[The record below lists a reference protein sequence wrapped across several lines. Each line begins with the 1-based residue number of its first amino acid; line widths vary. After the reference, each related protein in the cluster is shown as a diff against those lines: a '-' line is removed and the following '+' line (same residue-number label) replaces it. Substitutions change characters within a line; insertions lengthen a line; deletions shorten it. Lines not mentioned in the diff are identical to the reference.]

1 MGEGFQ
7 GIEVAPPRT
16 SGLDS
21 RGTCGIDSDLFV
33 SARTMLAR
41 SRIDPYSRGFSG
53 DNIELVPDQ
62 DAIYPKVPGARRVC
76 IK

>member
-1 MGEGFQ
+1 
-7 GIEVAPPRT
+7 
-16 SGLDS
+16 
-21 RGTCGIDSDLFV
+21 
-33 SARTMLAR
+33 MLAR